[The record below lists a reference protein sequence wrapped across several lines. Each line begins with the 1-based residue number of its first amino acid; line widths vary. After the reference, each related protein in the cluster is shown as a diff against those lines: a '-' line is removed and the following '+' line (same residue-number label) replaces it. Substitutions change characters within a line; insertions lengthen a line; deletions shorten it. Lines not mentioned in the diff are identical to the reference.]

1 MAFQRH
7 NSKIIQNQP
16 SARLLAFRASFKGV
30 APTEMKIQCTFH
42 INDRNDTR
50 IKYSGLLDTHCMQWS
65 TLNHNIRCTTSTL
78 ETVKWTGFMI

>member
-1 MAFQRH
+1 
-7 NSKIIQNQP
+7 
-16 SARLLAFRASFKGV
+16 
-30 APTEMKIQCTFH
+30 MKIQYIFH

-65 TLNHNIRCTTSTL
+65 TLNNIRCTTTTL